1 MKLKIAISA
10 VAILLFTQSD
20 AQFWKKEKSDTTKEA
35 TKEAPKEENKK
46 GTGGFF
52 QKAMSKITKLAGNL
66 SGELGGSVAVAD
78 NLSEVDVL
86 ASVGTNIFPK
96 DLGLA
101 TTDFLKGEWIDN
113 GDFTMLMLSSPN
125 GFQFYKYGGVI
136 KLNGKELK
144 HQSFGI
150 HTIVEAA
157 GSGNKKI
164 SFEKNGVEEGSFTVP
179 PPTKN
184 IKLLS
189 INGQSSNV
197 SIDLTKD
204 VVLELA
210 NYSTGPD
217 ALIRVDIVT
226 SVIGMRSL
234 TMAAYVKPAA
244 KITIPAAAFRN
255 LETENKGTSFKNSYL
270 MVSDQQLV
278 NSIAQTGVFKAPVIS
293 VTGSNAGMWVNVTS
307 APEISRGIA
316 ISEKEKINGAELE
329 ITAKKRNAAYAMP
342 LSFAKKIAVTTM
354 SIQGTTYLYEN
365 NTNKWT
371 QVETTKELKFPQI
384 PESILQDVL
393 ANIYQKFTAVTSEV
407 SGASILPE
415 NTIPSTASYE
425 LVQQFFKNEMNNSEQ
440 FLAVYKNLNP
450 IKPLTSNSMRV
461 NGENALLKESGADAL
476 LKVSITLQLT
486 WDGKPAMTPYLNVE
500 MDGVSN
506 GAFRSFVGN
515 TKYFSVQVKGEPFV
529 LKKGVNIDKDLIM
542 QMVQTDALAAAYKKA
557 LFEIKSKEAASGDYE
572 AVWNLQKQ

>member
-1 MKLKIAISA
+1 MKLKIAFCA
-10 VAILLFTQSD
+10 VLFLLYTGSN
-20 AQFWKKEKSDTTKEA
+20 AQFWKKEKSDTTKSSS
-35 TKEAPKEENKK
+35 KEAPKEEPKK
-46 GTGGFF
+46 TGGFF
-52 QKAMSKITKLAGNL
+52 QKAMSKFTKLAGDL
-66 SGELGGSVAVAD
+66 TGELAGSVAVAD

-101 TTDFLKGEWIDN
+101 TTDFLKGEWVDN

-125 GFQFYKYGGVI
+125 GFQFYKYGGTI

-150 HTIVEAA
+150 HTAVETA

-179 PPTKN
+179 PPAKN
-184 IKLLS
+184 IKIVA

-197 SIDLTKD
+197 SIDLTKE
-204 VVLELA
+204 VVLDLA

-244 KITIPAAAFRN
+244 KVIIPAAAFRN
-255 LETENKGTSFKNSYL
+255 IETENKGTSFKNSYL

-278 NSIAQTGVFKAPVIS
+278 QSIAQSGVFKAPVIA
-293 VTGSNAGMWVNVTS
+293 VTGSYAGMWVNVTA
-307 APEISRGIA
+307 APEINKGFA
-316 ISEKEKINGAELE
+316 ISEKEKINGSEVE

-342 LSFAKKIAVTTM
+342 LSFAKKIAVATM

-384 PESILQDVL
+384 PESVLEEVL
-393 ANIYQKFTAVTSEV
+393 ANMYQKFTSATAEIVGGTVLPVT
-407 SGASILPE
+407 A
-415 NTIPSTASYE
+415 IPATGSYQQ
-425 LVQQFFKNEMNNSEQ
+425 VQQFFKNEMNNSEQ
-440 FLAVYKNLNP
+440 FLSVYQGLNP
-450 IKPLTSNSMRV
+450 IKPLTSNSMRL
-461 NGENALLKESGADAL
+461 NGENALLKETGADAL
-476 LKVSITLQLT
+476 LKVSITLQMSY
-486 WDGKPAMTPYLNVE
+486 DGKPAMTPYLTVE
-500 MDGVSN
+500 MDGASN
-506 GAFRSFVGN
+506 GSFRSFVGN
-515 TKYFSVQVKGEPFV
+515 TKYFSIQVKGAPYI
-529 LKKGVNIDKDLIM
+529 LKKNANIGKDEIF
-542 QMVQTDALAAAYKKA
+542 QMVQTDTLVSAYQKA
-557 LFEIKSKEAASGDYE
+557 LNEIKSKEAALGDYE
-572 AVWNLQKQ
+572 TVWNLQK

>member
-1 MKLKIAISA
+1 MKFKIAISA
-10 VAILLFTQSD
+10 VAFFLYTQSS
-20 AQFWKKEKSDTTKEA
+20 AQFWKKEKSDTTKA
-35 TKEAPKEENKK
+35 AVKDAPKEENKK
-46 GTGGFF
+46 GAGGLF

-101 TTDFLKGEWIDN
+101 TTDFLKGEWVDN

-179 PPTKN
+179 PPAKN

-210 NYSTGPD
+210 NYSSGPD

-278 NSIAQTGVFKAPVIS
+278 NSVAQTGVFKEPVIS
-293 VTGSNAGMWVNVTS
+293 VTGSNSGMWVNVTAS
-307 APEISRGIA
+307 PEISKGIA
-316 ISEKEKINGAELE
+316 ISEKDKINGAELE

-342 LSFAKKIAVTTM
+342 LSFAKKIAVATM
-354 SIQGTTYLYEN
+354 SLQGTTYLYEN

-393 ANIYQKFTAVTSEV
+393 ANIYQKFTAVTAEV

-506 GAFRSFVGN
+506 GSFRSSVGN

-529 LKKGVNIDKDLIM
+529 LKKGVNIDKDLIV

-557 LFEIKSKEAASGDYE
+557 LLEIKSKEAASGDYE